1 MGLIAAQRMGTRK
14 LKQLRA
20 AGQLRAEEA
29 RVAVEEIQRHARGR
43 LMRRSYRDM
52 LEAHRK
58 TLADAGTL
66 ELLGPMSEEVQQLP
80 FSLQLIRLEIE
91 KLESRLA
98 CSRTPLC
105 SETSPCCSRST
116 RWLRGPTGS

>member
-1 MGLIAAQRMGTRK
+1 MADALWALREQQEQAQQNARQMGLIAAQRMGTRK

-29 RVAVEEIQRHARGR
+29 RALAAEEIQRHARGR

-66 ELLGPMSEEVQQLP
+66 ELLGPMSEEV
-80 FSLQLIRLEIE
+80 
-91 KLESRLA
+91 
-98 CSRTPLC
+98 
-105 SETSPCCSRST
+105 
-116 RWLRGPTGS
+116 